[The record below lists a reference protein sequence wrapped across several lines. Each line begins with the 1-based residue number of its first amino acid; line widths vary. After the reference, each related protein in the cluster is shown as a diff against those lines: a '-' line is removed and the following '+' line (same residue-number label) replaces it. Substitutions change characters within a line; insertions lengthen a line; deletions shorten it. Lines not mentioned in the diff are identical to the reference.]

1 MNWASNLPPLNL
13 LLTKQETKAHIRAHL
28 LIFGMKRLITVH
40 HIIKKIKAHSDRI
53 YNLPT
58 SAWMLEFLLNACCL
72 MICISR
78 SLAEVCIL
86 TMLRGN
92 KSLIHHDRRHLNT

>member
-28 LIFGMKRLITVH
+28 LLFGMKRLITVH

-53 YNLPT
+53 YNLCT
-58 SAWMLEFLLNACCL
+58 YICMDVRIFTKCLLFDDMYL
-72 MICISR
+72 QIISR
-78 SLAEVCIL
+78 GVYSHNV
-86 TMLRGN
+86 TG
-92 KSLIHHDRRHLNT
+92 K

>member
-53 YNLPT
+53 YNLCT
-58 SAWMLEFLLNACCL
+58 YICMDVRIFTCL